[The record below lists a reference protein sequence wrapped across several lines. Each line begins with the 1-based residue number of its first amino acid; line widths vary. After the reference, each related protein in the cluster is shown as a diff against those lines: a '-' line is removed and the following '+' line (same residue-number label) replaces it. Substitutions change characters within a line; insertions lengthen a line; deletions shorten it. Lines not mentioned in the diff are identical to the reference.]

1 MKNRKEKIAFGIFQD
16 GLTVRVAQLVSTN
29 NIIRIQRLEE
39 IVRSIPLYTKES
51 TELNNGLEPR
61 ESEIDIAEVSEY
73 DSETLNLPEISEYDD
88 TSDTEEIKKEEVS
101 SGIEGLKN
109 LLDTFPIE
117 KGKIALSAN
126 DEQIS
131 YYQFDSVFS
140 ATNLKKN
147 LKSEILSKEELK
159 SKNYELGYFTNPN
172 KSILAFVHRGKF
184 ELLNA
189 FQDINA
195 KISKKEY
202 FYSFIDTNEISLMN
216 LVRNNYDFPPEDYVL
231 ILYIDVDYRVGI
243 VMKGKAHIKTFPI
256 IVTESDPEG
265 MRQAIYS
272 KVILEQ
278 DVANIPI
285 TQHVIIAGKNV
296 QDEDVAFFK
305 EKVKS
310 DSTITRLELKNV
322 DLTGLRDDKLLPVK
336 IARFAIPI
344 SLAWKTLD
352 PKNKNFIHSNL
363 LNSKIIE
370 SQKHFKVAWHGF
382 LIFIAIFYF
391 AFSGTVK
398 NQQVKEKIVE
408 TGRINY
414 NLELELNRYRSLATK
429 ISEVTDR
436 INILKKS
443 LIKVEELPT
452 NKNQWHYILKV
463 LSNSLSKNRISW
475 ISCLKSGDKDFQIS
489 GFTTRRKNLIS
500 FSKLFPDCKMA
511 KVSNIEI
518 QGVPVLEFDISF
530 LYPDSI
536 RIPKRVEAKSP
547 SAEIR
552 EADISFEEG
561 WTTAAK
567 DYQKI
572 VLTYLS
578 GNLNEAFEK
587 FSQFVKRY
595 PDDPLV
601 YNVTYLIGECL
612 FQMDKISEAK
622 AIFENTVKHE
632 GNLTPEALMMLGR
645 CANREHN
652 TDKAIEYWDRL
663 IKEYPDNNLAEL
675 AENKIKVVRSK

>member
-1 MKNRKEKIAFGIFQD
+1 MRKRKEKIAFGIFQD
-16 GLTVRVAQLVSTN
+16 GLTVRIAQLVSTN

-39 IVRSIPLYTKES
+39 ILLSSPLYTKES

-73 DSETLNLPEISEYDD
+73 DSETFNLPEISEYDD
-88 TSDTEEIKKEEVS
+88 TSGTEEVKKEEVS
-101 SGIEGLKN
+101 SGKEDLKN

-117 KGKIALSAN
+117 KGKIALSTN
-126 DEQIS
+126 DEQMS
-131 YYQFDSVFS
+131 YYQFDSVFA
-140 ATNLKKN
+140 ATNLRKK

-159 SKNYELGYFTNPN
+159 SKNYELGYFTNPD

-189 FQDINA
+189 FLDINA
-195 KISKKEY
+195 KISKKRC

-272 KVILEQ
+272 KIILEQ
-278 DVANIPI
+278 DVADIPI
-285 TQHVIIAGKNV
+285 TQHVIIAGKSV
-296 QDEDVAFFK
+296 PDEEIAFFQ
-305 EKVKS
+305 EKV
-310 DSTITRLELKNV
+310 STTTRLELKNI
-322 DLTGLRDDKLLPVK
+322 DITGVRDDKLFPEK

-344 SLAWKTLD
+344 SLAWKTLN

-370 SQKHFKVAWHGF
+370 GQKHFKVAWHGF

-391 AFSGTVK
+391 TFSGTVR
-398 NQQVKEKIVE
+398 NQQIREKRVE

-414 NLELELNRYRSLATK
+414 NLELELSQNRSLAAR
-429 ISEVTDR
+429 INEVTDR
-436 INILKKS
+436 ITILERS
-443 LIKVEELPT
+443 LTKIEELT
-452 NKNQWHYILKV
+452 ANKNQWHYILEV
-463 LSNSLSKNRISW
+463 LSNSLSNNRISW
-475 ISCLKSGDKDFQIS
+475 ISYLKSGDKDFQIS
-489 GFTTRRKNLIS
+489 GFTTRRENLIS
-500 FSKLFPDCKMA
+500 FSKLFPDCKIA
-511 KVSNIEI
+511 KVSSIEI
-518 QGVPVLEFDISF
+518 QGVPIWDFDISF

-536 RIPKRVEAKSP
+536 SIPKMVEAKSP

-561 WTTAAK
+561 WTTAAE

-572 VLTYLS
+572 VLIYLS

-595 PDDPLV
+595 TDDPLA
-601 YNVTYLIGECL
+601 YNATYLIGECL
-612 FQMDKISEAK
+612 FQMGRISKAK
-622 AIFENTVKHE
+622 EIFENTVKH
-632 GNLTPEALMMLGR
+632 GGGLTPEALMMLGR
-645 CANREHN
+645 CANREHD

-663 IKEYPDNNLAEL
+663 INEFPDSNLAEL
-675 AENKIKVVRSK
+675 AENKIKVVRSE